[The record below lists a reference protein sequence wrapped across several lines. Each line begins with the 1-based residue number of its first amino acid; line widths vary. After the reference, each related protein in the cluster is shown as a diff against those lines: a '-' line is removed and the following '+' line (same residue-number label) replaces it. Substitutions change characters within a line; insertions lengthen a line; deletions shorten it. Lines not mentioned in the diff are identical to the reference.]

1 MADDQCLLELRDVHS
16 GYGEIEVF
24 KGISIRVPQGNIV
37 SIIGA
42 NGAGKSTL
50 LKTIFGIIRPTHG
63 QVVFAGEEISHLSCA
78 ERLKHG
84 LAYVPEGRSNFPGM
98 TVQENL
104 EMGAYTRSD
113 AKQIQADINE
123 LCKRFPILR
132 EKRYTE
138 IGNLSGGQQQMVEIA
153 MAMMLKPRLLLID
166 EPTLGLAPILVTEV
180 FNVIGEINTSGT
192 TILLVEQNAKR
203 ALENSDYAFVLELG
217 RIRMEGS
224 AEVLAQNEEVIE
236 AYLGER

>member
-1 MADDQCLLELRDVHS
+1 MENDEILLELVNVHS
-16 GYGEIEVF
+16 GYGEIEVL
-24 KGISIRVPQGNIV
+24 KGISIRVRQGEIV

-50 LKTIFGIIRPTHG
+50 LKTIFGIIQPTRG
-63 QVVFAGEEISHLSCA
+63 EMNFIGEEISHQSCG

-84 LAYVPEGRSNFPGM
+84 LAYVPEGRSNFPAM

-113 AKQIQADINE
+113 SKQIQADIND
-123 LCKRFPILR
+123 LCSRFPILK
-132 EKRYTE
+132 EKRFKE
-138 IGNLSGGQQQMVEIA
+138 AGNLSGGQQQMVEIA
-153 MAMMLKPRLLLID
+153 MAMMLKPKLLLID

-180 FNVIGEINTSGT
+180 FNLIEEINASGT

-203 ALENSDYAFVLELG
+203 ALEISDYAFVFELG
-217 RIRMEGS
+217 RIRVEGS
-224 AEVLAQNEEVIE
+224 AQELAQNEEVIQ